1 MKNQVQQLLDA
12 GQSVWLDNVRR
23 SMFASG
29 ELKRLIENGLRGM
42 TSNPTIFE
50 KAIGAGTDY
59 DAQLASLIGSES
71 SADALFW
78 DLAIQDIQ
86 SACDAFAQ
94 VYAESGGNDGFVSL
108 EVSPL
113 LANDTAGTIAMVKE
127 LWERVN
133 RPNVMIKIPGTK
145 EGLPAIEESIYRG
158 YNINVT
164 LVFSVEMYERAAL
177 AYVKG
182 LRRRVNE
189 DKPVDKIR
197 SVNSVFVSRIDT
209 AVDKLL
215 QDRIAQGEKLEH
227 LLGKT
232 GIAGLKLTY
241 QKFKEIF
248 EGHEFAGLK
257 AKGAAVQ
264 RPLWASTSTKNPHY
278 PDLMY
283 VESVVGPDT
292 INTMPPAT
300 LDALLD
306 HGKIVPDTVETDLR
320 GAADVMRGLQEAK
333 ISLFDVTHQLQID
346 GVQLFSDSFAA
357 LLGAIVYKQKLL
369 SSGGAQRVHLLL
381 GTSEPAFDAA
391 LEKLASAD
399 FLKRIWAHD
408 ATLWSS
414 DPDAIAII
422 KKALG
427 WLDIQQHML
436 DEVAGLKSFAKEAK
450 EKFDSAVVCGMGG
463 SSLAPDIIAD
473 TFGRSDGYPRLL
485 VLDSTSPQQIKELE
499 GKIDIPMT
507 LFIISSKSGTTTEP
521 NAFYAYFHDKVSK
534 HVGAATAGRN
544 FAAITDP
551 GTTLDKEAKQ
561 EAFRADFENDPNIG
575 GRYSALSFVG
585 IAPSAIAGYDINLLL
600 DRALGAMHANDRTVD
615 ARQAPGVRFGAAI
628 GGLAINGRDKL
639 TIVTHPAV
647 KAFGAWAEQLI
658 AESTGK
664 QGKGIVPIEGET
676 LGSPEDYSD
685 DRVFAYVG
693 ANLPDPQSGVDDQLR
708 ALENA
713 GHPVI
718 RLDMND
724 RYDVGEQFYL
734 WEIAVAAAGVILGIN
749 AFDQPNVQ
757 ESKDNTVALLEQYAK
772 NGSFD
777 EPKADVEGP
786 AFDVTYLSGSRV
798 LRQAQDD
805 KERQSAVQA
814 LAGLFAQLRPHDYNA
829 ITAYIAR
836 NETHEVLLQE
846 LRLKIRDAH
855 RVATTVGF
863 GPRFLHSTGQL
874 HKGGPES
881 CVVLQITAD
890 DPDDMMIP
898 GMNVGFRTLLAAQ
911 ALGDWMSLDKRHRR
925 GVRVHLKGAIEPALR
940 ALVAAVEEALAVR
953 A

>member
-1 MKNQVQQLLDA
+1 MKNQLQQLLDA

-29 ELKRLIENGLRGM
+29 ELKRLIDIGLRGM

-59 DAQLASLIGSES
+59 DEQLARLITSEK

-86 SACDAFAQ
+86 SACDEFAQ
-94 VYAESGGNDGFVSL
+94 LYASSGGNDGFVSL

-113 LANDTAGTIAMVKE
+113 LAHDTQGTIGMVEE
-127 LWERVN
+127 LWQRVG

-158 YNINVT
+158 YSINVT
-164 LVFSVEMYERAAL
+164 LIFSVEMYEKAAL

-182 LRRRVNE
+182 LRRRADE
-189 DKPVDKIR
+189 GKPVDKIR

-215 QDRIAQGEKLEH
+215 QERIAKGEKLEH
-227 LLGKT
+227 LLGKA
-232 GIAGLKLTY
+232 GIANLKLTY

-248 EGHEFAGLK
+248 YGDEFASLK
-257 AKGAAVQ
+257 KKGGAVQ

-283 VESVVGPDT
+283 VENVVGRDT
-292 INTMPPAT
+292 VNTMPPAT

-306 HGKIVPDTVETDLR
+306 HGKVEPDTIERDLR
-320 GAADVMRGLQEAK
+320 GVAEVMRGLQEAK
-333 ISLFDVTHQLQID
+333 ISLFDVTHQLQVD

-369 SSGGAQRVHLLL
+369 ASGGAERVHLSL
-381 GTSEPAFDAA
+381 GKSESAYDAA
-391 LEKLASAD
+391 LDKLASAD
-399 FLKRIWAHD
+399 FLKRLWAHD

-414 DPDAIAII
+414 DPDADAII
-422 KKALG
+422 KKSLG

-436 DEVAGLKSFAKEAK
+436 EQVAGLKAFADEAK
-450 EKFDSAVVCGMGG
+450 DCFDSAIVCGMGG

-473 TFGRSDGYPRLL
+473 TFGPSDSYPRLR

-499 GKIDIPMT
+499 AKIDIPT
-507 LFIISSKSGTTTEP
+507 SLFIISSKSGTTTEP
-521 NAFYAYFHDKVSK
+521 NAFYAYFHEKISK
-534 HVGAATAGRN
+534 QLGSSVAGRN
-544 FAAITDP
+544 FVAITDP
-551 GTTLDKEAKQ
+551 GTKLDKEAH
-561 EAFRADFENDPNIG
+561 EARFRADFENDPNIG

-585 IAPSAIAGYDINLLL
+585 IAPSAIAGYDTNLLL
-600 DRALGAMHANDRTVD
+600 DRALGAMHANDRTLD
-615 ARQAPGVRFGAAI
+615 PRTAPGVRFGAAI
-628 GGLAINGRDKL
+628 GGLAVNGRDKL

-664 QGKGIVPIEGET
+664 LGKGIVPVEGEPVGT
-676 LGSPEDYSD
+676 PENYSD
-685 DRVFAYVG
+685 DRTFVYVG
-693 ANLPDPQSGVDDQLR
+693 ANLPDPEAGVDEKLR
-708 ALENA
+708 ALEGA

-724 RYDVGEQFYL
+724 RYDLGEQFYL
-734 WEIAVAAAGVILGIN
+734 WEIAVAAAGVILGID

-757 ESKDNTVALLEQYAK
+757 ESKDNTVALLAEYAK
-772 NGSFD
+772 NGSFN
-777 EPKADVEGP
+777 EPQPAVEGD
-786 AFDVTYLSGSRV
+786 AFDVTYLSGS
-798 LRQAQDD
+798 QGISAQ
-805 KERQSAVQA
+805 SPVQA
-814 LAGLFAQLRPHDYNA
+814 LAGLFGELRPHDYNA

-836 NETHEVLLQE
+836 NQTHAALLQE

-874 HKGGPES
+874 HKGGPDT

-890 DPDDMMIP
+890 DPDDPMIP

-925 GVRVHLKGAIEPALR
+925 GVRVHLKGAVEPALR
-940 ALVAAVEEALAVR
+940 ALLAAVDEALAVR

>member
-1 MKNQVQQLLDA
+1 LKNQVQQLLDA

-29 ELKRLIENGLRGM
+29 ELARLIENGLRGM

-59 DAQLASLIGSES
+59 DEQLENLIGSEKN
-71 SADALFW
+71 ADALFW

-86 SACDAFAQ
+86 SACDAFAP
-94 VYAESGGNDGFVSL
+94 VFASSGGNDGFVSL

-127 LWERVN
+127 LWDRVD

-164 LVFSVEMYERAAL
+164 LIFSVEMYEKAAL

-182 LRRRVNE
+182 LRRRVAE
-189 DKPVDKIR
+189 GKPIDKIR

-215 QDRIAQGEKLEH
+215 QDRIAKGEKLDR

-232 GIAGLKLTY
+232 GVAGLKLTY
-241 QKFKEIF
+241 AKFKEIF
-248 EGHEFAGLK
+248 EGDEFAELAPRG
-257 AKGAAVQ
+257 GAVQ

-283 VESVVGPDT
+283 VESVIGPNT
-292 INTMPPAT
+292 INTMPPVT

-306 HGKIVPDTVETDLR
+306 HGTVVPDTVETDLPA
-320 GAADVMRGLQEAK
+320 AADVMRGLQEAK
-333 ISLFDVTHQLQID
+333 ISLFEVTHDLQVE
-346 GVQLFSDSFAA
+346 GVKLFSDSFAA

-369 SSGGAQRVHLLL
+369 ASGGAQRVHLAL
-381 GTSEPAFDAA
+381 GGSEPHYNDA
-391 LEKLASAD
+391 LDKLAGAD

-414 DPDAIAII
+414 DPDAVAII
-422 KKALG
+422 KKSLG

-436 DEVAGLKSFAKEAK
+436 EEVAGLKSFASESKDF
-450 EKFDSAVVCGMGG
+450 FDSAVVCGMGG

-473 TFGRSDGYPRLL
+473 TFGPTQGYPRLY

-499 GKIDIPMT
+499 GKLEIPTT

-521 NAFYAYFHDKVSK
+521 NAFYAYFHEKVSK
-534 HVGAATAGRN
+534 EVGADSAGRN
-544 FAAITDP
+544 FAAVTDP
-551 GTTLDKEAKQ
+551 GTTLDREAKA
-561 EAFRADFENDPNIG
+561 ESFRADFENDPNIG

-585 IAPSAIAGYDINLLL
+585 VAPAAIAGYDINLLL
-600 DRALGAMHANDRTVD
+600 DRALGAMHANDRTV
-615 ARQAPGVRFGAAI
+615 APRGAPGVRFGAAI
-628 GGLAINGRDKL
+628 GGLAVNGRDKL

-664 QGKGIVPIEGET
+664 LGKGIVPIEGEA
-676 LGSPEDYSD
+676 LGVPENYSD
-685 DRVFAYVG
+685 DRTFVYVG
-693 ANLPDPQSGVDDQLR
+693 ANLPQPEASTDAKLR

-713 GHPVI
+713 GHPLI

-724 RYDVGEQFYL
+724 PYDLGEQFYL

-757 ESKDNTVALLEQYAK
+757 ESKDNTVALLAQYAR

-777 EPKADVEGP
+777 EPKADVDGP
-786 AFDVTYLSGSRV
+786 TCSVTYLSGSH
-798 LRQAQDD
+798 AI
-805 KERQSAVQA
+805 SAENPTQA

-836 NETHEVLLQE
+836 NPTHAKLLDE

-855 RVATTVGF
+855 RIATTVGF

-874 HKGGPES
+874 HKGGPNT

-890 DPDDMMIP
+890 DPDDPMIP

-911 ALGDWMSLDKRHRR
+911 ALGDWMSLDKRNRR
-925 GVRVHLKGAIEPALR
+925 GVRVHLKGAVEPALR
-940 ALVAAVEEALAVR
+940 ALVGIVDEALTVR

>member
-1 MKNQVQQLLDA
+1 MKNQIQQLLDA

-29 ELKRLIENGLRGM
+29 ELARLIDNGLRGM

-50 KAIGAGTDY
+50 KAIGAGNDY
-59 DAQLASLIGSES
+59 DDQLRTLITSEK

-86 SACDAFAQ
+86 SACDAFAA
-94 VYAESGGNDGFVSL
+94 VYASSGGNDGFVSL

-113 LANDTAGTIAMVKE
+113 LARDTEGTIAMVEE
-127 LWERVN
+127 LWTRVA

-158 YNINVT
+158 YNVNVT
-164 LVFSVEMYERAAL
+164 LIFSTEMYEKAAL

-182 LRRRVNE
+182 LKRRAGE
-189 DKPVDKIR
+189 GKPIEKIR

-209 AVDKLL
+209 AIDKLL
-215 QDRIAQGEKLEH
+215 QEQIAKGEKLDH
-227 LLGKT
+227 LLGKA

-248 EGHEFAGLK
+248 EGDDFAPLR
-257 AKGAAVQ
+257 AKGGAPQ

-283 VESVVGPDT
+283 VETVVGPDT
-292 INTMPPAT
+292 VNTMPPVT

-306 HGKIVPDTVETDLR
+306 HGTIAPDTVETDLR
-320 GAADVMRGLQEAK
+320 AAADVMRGLQEAK
-333 ISLFDVTHQLQID
+333 ISYFDVTHDLQNE
-346 GVQLFSDSFAA
+346 GVTLFSDSFAA

-369 SSGGAQRVHLLL
+369 ASGGADRVRLTL
-381 GTSEPAFDAA
+381 GAAQPHFDAA
-391 LEKLASAD
+391 LERLASED

-408 ATLWSS
+408 ASLWSS
-414 DPDAIAII
+414 DPDAVAII
-422 KKALG
+422 KKSLG

-436 DEVAGLKSFAKEAK
+436 DSVAALRSFAGASKASFE
-450 EKFDSAVVCGMGG
+450 SAIVCGMGG

-473 TFGRSDGYPRLL
+473 TFGPTASYPHLY
-485 VLDSTSPQQIKELE
+485 VLDSTCPQQIKELE
-499 GKIDIPMT
+499 AKIEIPTTM
-507 LFIISSKSGTTTEP
+507 FMISSKSGTTTEP
-521 NAFYAYFHDKVSK
+521 NAFYAYFHDKVCK
-534 HVGAATAGRN
+534 EIGAASAGRN
-544 FAAITDP
+544 FVAITDP
-551 GTTLDKEAKQ
+551 GTTLDKEAKD
-561 EAFRADFENDPNIG
+561 ESFRADFENDPNIG

-615 ARQAPGVRFGAAI
+615 PRTAPGVRFGAAI

-664 QGKGIVPIEGET
+664 LGKGIVPIAGEA
-676 LGSPEDYSD
+676 LGAPDVYSP
-685 DRVFAYVG
+685 DRTFVYVG
-693 ANLPDPQSGVDDQLR
+693 ANLPAPDPATDPKLQ
-708 ALENA
+708 ALEAA

-724 RYDVGEQFYL
+724 PYDVGEQFYL
-734 WEIAVAAAGVILGIN
+734 WEIATAAAGVILGIN

-757 ESKDNTVALLEQYAK
+757 ESKDNTVALLAQYAR

-777 EPKADVEGP
+777 EPKTDIAGDD
-786 AFDVTYLSGSRV
+786 FDITYLSGSR
-798 LRQAQDD
+798 DI
-805 KERQSAVQA
+805 SAKQPDEA
-814 LAGLFAQLRPHDYNA
+814 LAGLFAQLRPGDYNA
-829 ITAYIAR
+829 ITAYVAR
-836 NETHEVLLQE
+836 NETHAALLDE
-846 LRLKIRDAH
+846 LRLRIRDAF
-855 RVATTVGF
+855 RIATTVGF

-874 HKGGPES
+874 HKGGPDS

-890 DPDDMMIP
+890 DPDDPMIP

-911 ALGDWMSLDKRHRR
+911 SLGDWMSLDKRHRR
-925 GVRVHLKGAIEPALR
+925 GLRIHLKGPVTERLR
-940 ALVAAVEEALAVR
+940 ALPAIVDRALTLRTVS
-953 A
+953 

>member
-1 MKNQVQQLLDA
+1 MKNQLAQLLDA
-12 GQSVWLDNVRR
+12 GQSVWLDNLRR

-29 ELKRLIENGLRGM
+29 ELKRLIDQGLRGM

-50 KAIGAGTDY
+50 KAIGAGNDY
-59 DAQLASLIGSES
+59 DEQLGKLIGSEKN
-71 SADALFW
+71 ADALFW
-78 DLAIQDIQ
+78 DLAVADIQ
-86 SACDAFAQ
+86 NACDAFAG
-94 VYAESGGNDGFVSL
+94 VYNSSGGNDGFVSL

-113 LANDTAGTIAMVKE
+113 LANDSAGTIAMVKE
-127 LWERVN
+127 LWDRVN

-145 EGLPAIEESIYRG
+145 EGLPAIEEAIYQG

-164 LVFSVEMYERAAL
+164 LIFSVEMYEKAAR

-182 LRRRVNE
+182 LQRRLA
-189 DKPVDKIR
+189 DGKPIDKIR

-215 QDRIAQGEKLEH
+215 QDRIAKGAQLEQ

-248 EGHEFAGLK
+248 LGTEFAPIK
-257 AKGAAVQ
+257 AAGGAVQ

-283 VESVVGPDT
+283 VETVVGPDT
-292 INTMPPAT
+292 VNTMPSPT

-306 HGKIVPDTVETDLR
+306 HGKIVPDTVESDL
-320 GAADVMRGLQEAK
+320 AAAQETMRGLQDAG
-333 ISLFDVTHQLQID
+333 ISIFDVTHDLQVE
-346 GVQLFSDSFAA
+346 GVKLFSDSFAA

-369 SSGGAQRVHLLL
+369 ASGGAERVRLSL
-381 GTSEPAFDAA
+381 GASQADYDAA
-391 LEKLASAD
+391 LNKLASDD
-399 FLKRIWAHD
+399 FLKRLWGHD

-414 DPDAIAII
+414 DPQHVAII
-422 KKALG
+422 KKSLG
-427 WLDIQQHML
+427 WLDIPQHML
-436 DEVAGLKSFAKEAK
+436 DEVAKLKSFAKEAK
-450 EKFDSAVVCGMGG
+450 DHFSSSVVCGMGG
-463 SSLAPDIIAD
+463 SSLAPDILAD
-473 TFGRSDGYPRLL
+473 TFGPTEDYPRSL
-485 VLDSTSPQQIKELE
+485 VLDSTCPEQIKQLE
-499 GKIDIPMT
+499 EQIHIPET

-521 NAFYAYFHDKVSK
+521 NAFYAYFHEKVSK
-534 HVGAATAGRN
+534 ELGAAIAGRN

-551 GTTLDKEAKQ
+551 GSSLDKEAH
-561 EAFRADFENDPNIG
+561 EVEFRADFENDPNIG

-585 IAPSAIAGYDINLLL
+585 IAPSAIAGYDITLLL
-600 DRALGAMHANDRTVD
+600 DRALGAMHANDRSVD
-615 ARQAPGVRFGAAI
+615 PKTAPGVRFGAAI
-628 GGLAINGRDKL
+628 GGLAVKGRDKL
-639 TIVTHPAV
+639 TIVTHREV
-647 KAFGAWAEQLI
+647 KAFGAWCEQLI

-664 QGKGIVPIEGET
+664 LGKGIVPIEGEA
-676 LGSPEDYSD
+676 LGTPADYSS
-685 DRVFAYVG
+685 DRLFVYVG
-693 ANLPDPQSGVDDQLR
+693 ANLPNPEPGVDEKLN
-708 ALENA
+708 ALEAA

-718 RLDMND
+718 RLAMND
-724 RYDVGEQFYL
+724 PYDLGEQFYL
-734 WEIAVAAAGVILGIN
+734 WEIAVAAAGVILGID

-757 ESKDNTVALLEQYAK
+757 ESKDNTVALLQQYAR

-777 EPKADVEGP
+777 EPKAGVEGP
-786 AFDVTYLSGSRV
+786 AFSVTYLSGSSAIG
-798 LRQAQDD
+798 AQTP
-805 KERQSAVQA
+805 VGA
-814 LAGLFAQLRPHDYNA
+814 LAGLFAQLQPSDYNA

-836 NETHEVLLQE
+836 NPTHAALLQE
-846 LRLKIRDAH
+846 LRLKIRNAH

-874 HKGGPES
+874 HKGGPDT

-890 DPDDMMIP
+890 DPDDPMIP

-925 GVRVHLKGAIEPALR
+925 GVRVHLKGPIEPALR
-940 ALVAAVEEALAVR
+940 ALNAAVDEALTVR